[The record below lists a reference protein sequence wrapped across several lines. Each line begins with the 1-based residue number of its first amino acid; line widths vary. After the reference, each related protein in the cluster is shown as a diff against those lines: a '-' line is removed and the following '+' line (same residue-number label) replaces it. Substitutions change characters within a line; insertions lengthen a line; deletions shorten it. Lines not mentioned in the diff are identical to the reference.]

1 MKLYEMT
8 ETAKSLYELL
18 ENGEIDEQVVLDTM
32 EAIGA
37 SEKLESYCYVQK
49 TLEAEIAA
57 FKAEIERL
65 TARKASLEKQVERM
79 KAAQVDFM
87 LATGQKSA
95 AAGTFKLS
103 IRENKSVDV
112 IDESVIPPEFMT
124 VVPET
129 RKPDKKA
136 MLAALKNGEQ
146 ICGAA
151 IKTTFSVTAR

>member
-1 MKLYEMT
+1 MT